1 MNPTLTDMTFLILMY
16 AEKSLLAHNFPHF
29 STGKYGFKGG
39 GKRKNSAENSAN
51 AEQQKQENRTQFS
64 ALMFYHQI

>member
-1 MNPTLTDMTFLILMY
+1 MNPTLTDVTFLILMY

-39 GKRKNSAENSAN
+39 GKRRNSDENSAN
-51 AEQQKQENRTQFS
+51 AE
-64 ALMFYHQI
+64 